1 LPPNDALK
9 ENTMTTTPRLV
20 KPFTQANTTDNAI
33 QALGQ
38 IVGLNSSDDGYVI
51 IWTDLSHTF
60 STGNAAQ

>member
-20 KPFTQANTTDNAI
+20 KPFTQANTTDNGV

-38 IVGLNSSDDGYVI
+38 IVGLNSSDDCYVI
-51 IWTDLSHTF
+51 I
-60 STGNAAQ
+60 